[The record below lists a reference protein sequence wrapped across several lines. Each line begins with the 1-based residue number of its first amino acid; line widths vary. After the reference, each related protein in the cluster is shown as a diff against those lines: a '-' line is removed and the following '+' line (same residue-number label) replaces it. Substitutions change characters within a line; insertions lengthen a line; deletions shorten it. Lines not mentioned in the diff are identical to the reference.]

1 MCSCFLAF
9 LSCYL
14 SLIGGA
20 ERNGGSILFI
30 VLVAGRGAGI
40 ITGWGASRGAGI
52 IAGRGAGR
60 GAGIIAGRAAG
71 WAAGRGAGRGAG
83 RDTGVVGGFMLCIN
97 F

>member
-52 IAGRGAGR
+52 IAGR
-60 GAGIIAGRAAG
+60 AAG

>member
-30 VLVAGRGAGI
+30 VLV
-40 ITGWGASRGAGI
+40 
-52 IAGRGAGR
+52 AGR